1 MSLAGLN
8 TMNSIGSEVK
18 INRGGPDSIVGV
30 LVGIQNGYLAVAT
43 KEGIVYVN
51 STHIKSISS
60 TGKSGGAKAMTV
72 DPIMAGN
79 FAGLLHALRYQR
91 VQINRG
97 GPEKVEGVV
106 ADVNQSTLT
115 VVAKKDEVIS
125 IPIFHVKSVM
135 VIGSNTSGGNKNKSG
150 GNKNQSKGNQ
160 SGGNQS
166 KGNQTRG
173 NQTKGNQTRGN
184 QTRGNKTRGNQT
196 RGNQTRGNQTRGN
209 QTRGNQTRGNQT
221 RGNQTRGNK
230 TRGNQ
235 TRGNHTKGNLTRG
248 AMEWANR
255 SWRKTKT
262 IKRTVRKR
270 KIGK

>member
-1 MSLAGLN
+1 MSLAGNN

-30 LVGIQNGYLAVAT
+30 LVGVQHGYLAVAT

-79 FAGLLHALRYQR
+79 FTGLLHALRYQH

-97 GPEKVEGVV
+97 GPEKIEGVV
-106 ADVNQSTLT
+106 ADVNHSTLT
-115 VVAKKDEVIS
+115 LVAKKDEVIS

-166 KGNQTRG
+166 KGNQTKGNQTRG

-209 QTRGNQTRGNQT
+209 QTRGNQTL
-221 RGNQTRGNK
+221 GNQTRGNK
-230 TRGNQ
+230 

-248 AMEWANR
+248 AMEWANK

>member
-1 MSLAGLN
+1 
-8 TMNSIGSEVK
+8 MNSIGSEVK

-30 LVGIQNGYLAVAT
+30 LVGVQHGYLAVAT

-51 STHIKSISS
+51 SSHIKSISS
-60 TGKSGGAKAMTV
+60 TGKSGGARAMTA

-79 FAGLLHALRYQR
+79 FTGLLHALRYQH

-106 ADVNQSTLT
+106 ADVNHSTLT
-115 VVAKKDEVIS
+115 LVAKKDEVIS
-125 IPIFHVKSVM
+125 IPIFHVKSVI

-160 SGGNQS
+160 T
-166 KGNQTRG
+166 KG
-173 NQTKGNQTRGN
+173 NQTKGNQTKGN
-184 QTRGNKTRGNQT
+184 QTKGNQTKGNQTMGNKTK
-196 RGNQTRGNQTRGN
+196 
-209 QTRGNQTRGNQT
+209 
-221 RGNQTRGNK
+221 GNK
-230 TRGNQ
+230 TMGNKTKGNKTKGNK

>member
-1 MSLAGLN
+1 
-8 TMNSIGSEVK
+8 MNSIGSEVK

-30 LVGIQNGYLAVAT
+30 LVGVQHGYLAVAT

-60 TGKSGGAKAMTV
+60 TGKSGGAKAMTA
-72 DPIMAGN
+72 DPIMAEN
-79 FAGLLHALRYQR
+79 FTGLLHALRYQH

-106 ADVNQSTLT
+106 ADVNHSTLT
-115 VVAKKDEVIS
+115 LVAKKDEVIS

-160 SGGNQS
+160 SGGNKS
-166 KGNQTRG
+166 KGNQT
-173 NQTKGNQTRGN
+173 K
-184 QTRGNKTRGNQT
+184 GNQT

-221 RGNQTRGNK
+221 RGNQTKGNKTRGNQ

-255 SWRKTKT
+255 SWRKPKM